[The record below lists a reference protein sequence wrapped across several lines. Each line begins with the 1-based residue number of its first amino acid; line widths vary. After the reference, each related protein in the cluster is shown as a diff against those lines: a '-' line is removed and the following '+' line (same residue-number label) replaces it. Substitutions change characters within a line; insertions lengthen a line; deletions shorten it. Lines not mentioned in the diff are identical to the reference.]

1 MIKAIKASLTFMT
14 PKERGKWFFLA
25 GLRALLSLLDLAG
38 ILAIGFVFTSTAIFL
53 TSGSDPNRIVEFAGF
68 QIPAVNAQTLP
79 WVSAAVLFL
88 FLAKA
93 LFSVF
98 LTKLAAFFVATVE
111 ARSARTIAELAFGG
125 DLSDARKR
133 SREEM
138 MFAIQGGSPAAFNVL
153 LNAVNSFVTE
163 AMLFILICIGFIFV
177 DPWATL
183 AAVLY
188 FGLIAFVMQ
197 YFLGSLMTKAGQI
210 TAESAVAANTA
221 ISDLLSVF
229 RELLV
234 LGKREKYIDAIY
246 KAREAAAESTAKQ
259 FYLNG
264 MPRYIIE
271 AALLVGVTLFVLAQ
285 ALAGDIVN
293 SAATISVFLSGGFR
307 LTAALLP
314 LQGALM
320 TINSALPSARTAHEI
335 LSLVKGDEVARGP
348 QTVSLVETQGF
359 PKSASLNSPLGVE
372 MFNVSFSYP
381 DSDQPALKNASIKI
395 EPGTQLALM
404 GPSGAGKSTIAD
416 LLCGVL
422 SPTAGTIVRTYLAPG
437 SLGFAG
443 PLGVSYVPQRPG
455 LVSGTILDNVALGE
469 DMDKVNRGQAL
480 EALKLANLAEMMAE
494 LPAGLDTPLGK
505 LQDGLSGGQMQRLG
519 LARALYTKPGLLV
532 MDEATSAL
540 DAESEAEIQK
550 ALDSMRGK
558 VTVVL
563 IAHRLNTI
571 QHADKVILMEAGQVK
586 DSGTFKELIARNPSV
601 DRIVDLMA
609 VKKDY

>member
-1 MIKAIKASLTFMT
+1 MT
-14 PKERGKWFFLA
+14 HKERSKWYFLT

-38 ILAIGFVFTSTAIFL
+38 ILAIGFVVTSTAIFL
-53 TSGSDPNRIVEFAGF
+53 TSGSDPDRVLEFAGL
-68 QIPAVNAQTLP
+68 QIPAVTAQTLP

-93 LFSVF
+93 LFSII
-98 LTKLAAFFVATVE
+98 LTRKAAFFVATVE
-111 ARSARTIAELAFGG
+111 ARSAKTIADIAFGG
-125 DLSDARKR
+125 DLGDARKR

-138 MFAIQGGSPAAFNVL
+138 MYAIQLGSPYAFNTL
-153 LNAVNSFVTE
+153 LNAVNAFVTE
-163 AMLFILICIGFIFV
+163 AMLFVLVLIGFLFV

-183 AAVLY
+183 AAVVY
-188 FGLIAFVMQ
+188 FGVIAFVMQ
-197 YFLGSLMTKAGQI
+197 YFVGSLMTKAGKI
-210 TAESAVAANTA
+210 AAEGAVQANTA

-234 LGKREKYIDAIY
+234 LGKREKYIDGIY
-246 KAREAAAESTAKQ
+246 KARVAAAESAATQ
-259 FYLNG
+259 YYLSG

-271 AALLVGVTLFVLAQ
+271 AALLVGVALFVLAQ
-285 ALAGDIVN
+285 ALAGDVVK
-293 SAATISVFLSGGFR
+293 SAATVGVFLSGGFR

-314 LQGALM
+314 LQNALL
-320 TINSALPSARTAHEI
+320 TINAALPSARTAHAILELARIDEAAAQKKVITKVDSPEI
-335 LSLVKGDEVARGP
+335 LTKAGSNAPIGIELRD
-348 QTVSLVETQGF
+348 
-359 PKSASLNSPLGVE
+359 
-372 MFNVSFSYP
+372 VSFSYP
-381 DSDQPALKNASIKI
+381 DADHPALRNASFQVQ
-395 EPGTQLALM
+395 PGTQVALM

-416 LLCGVL
+416 LLCSVL
-422 SPTAGTIVRTYLAPG
+422 TPTSGTLVRTD
-437 SLGFAG
+437 SSNG
-443 PLGVSYVPQRPG
+443 PDDFQEQGRVSYVPQRPG
-455 LVSGTILDNVALGE
+455 LVSGTILENVALAE
-469 DMDKVNRGQAL
+469 NEEEVNREQAL
-480 EALKLANLAEMMAE
+480 EALQLANLSDLIAE
-494 LPAGLDTPLGK
+494 LPDGIDTPLGK

-571 QHADKVILMEAGQVK
+571 QHADKVILVEDGEVK

-601 DRIVDLMA
+601 ERVVDLMR
-609 VKKDY
+609 VEKD